1 MSDTK
6 AKGDI
11 AEQSVL
17 LKALKFGWN
26 VLKPVGDRLP
36 YDMVFEINNR
46 FCRIQVKSAWFRELT
61 NRWYVETRRTK
72 TNRREMKREYYS
84 SCDFDFVIIHANELD
99 VFWIMP
105 INEFLSYKGEIT
117 LGITDK
123 QRILKSNDFKNAW
136 HLISQ
141 WASQEGI
148 PERQSVKF
156 GETVS
161 VAIPSQAELKNSEGV
176 ET

>member
-1 MSDTK
+1 MGDTK

-17 LKALKFGWN
+17 LMALKLSWN

-36 YDMVFEINNR
+36 YDMVFEIDNK
-46 FCRIQVKSAWFRELT
+46 FCRIQVKSAWFRESSG
-61 NRWYVETRRTK
+61 RWHVETRRTK
-72 TNRREMKREYYS
+72 TNRKEMKREYYS
-84 SCDFDFVIIHANELD
+84 SNDVDFVIIHADELN

-117 LGITDK
+117 LGMTDK
-123 QRILKSNDFKNAW
+123 QRILKSDDFKNAW

-148 PERQSVKF
+148 LERQSVKF

-161 VAIPSQAELKNSEGV
+161 VAIPSQAELKIQKV
-176 ET
+176 